1 MRILFLDQYSEMGG
15 GQHVLLDVVRAA
27 LARGWEARVAIPGRG
42 PLTETLTSMKVAVS
56 GIHCGSYRSGSKS
69 SLDRARFIA
78 DSWRQMQAVRTLI
91 QRHAIEL
98 VYVNGPRL
106 LAGAAAAVRGRV
118 PLVFHAHSHIPDGM
132 QALVARWSTRHA
144 RAAVVAC
151 SASVARP
158 LGGSVAPAKLHVI
171 PNGVPDLGFRER
183 CFAPDGAWRI
193 GIIGRISPEKGQAE
207 FVRAAALLA
216 PQFPKARFVICGAPL
231 FSEANYLDQ
240 VRIESQD
247 LPVEFLG
254 WRDDIGTVLQDLDLL
269 ACASKQEGMGRI
281 VVEAFSAGVPLIA
294 FASGGIPEI
303 IQDEETGFLAAEP
316 TSESLA
322 ARLREIM
329 LADPERLRKVAVNAR
344 RAWEEHYTIESFQK
358 KITDLMVAQVS
369 DWQAKSATREQRPRK

>member
-15 GQHVLLDVVRAA
+15 AQHVLLDVVCAA
-27 LARGWEARVAIPGRG
+27 LARGWEAHVAIPGRG
-42 PLTETLTSMKVAVS
+42 PLTEKLASMKVAVS
-56 GIHCGSYRSGSKS
+56 GIQCGSYRSGSKS
-69 SLDRARFIA
+69 FLDRARFIA
-78 DSWRQMQAVRTLI
+78 DSWRQMQAVRNLI
-91 QRHAIEL
+91 ERHAIEL

-118 PLVFHAHSHIPDGM
+118 PLVFHAHSHIPDGT
-132 QALVARWSTRHA
+132 QALVAKWSTRHA
-144 RAAVVAC
+144 RATVVAC

-183 CFAPDGAWRI
+183 CFADGAWRI

-231 FSEANYLDQ
+231 FSATKYLDQ
-240 VRIESQD
+240 VRTQAQG
-247 LPVEFLG
+247 LPVEFFG
-254 WRDDIGTVLQDLDLL
+254 WREDIDKVLQDLDLL
-269 ACASKQEGMGRI
+269 ACPSKQEGMGRML
-281 VVEAFSAGVPLIA
+281 VEAFSAGVPAIA

-303 IQDEETGFLAAEP
+303 VQDEVTGFVTADP
-316 TSESLA
+316 TAESLA

-329 LADPERLRKVAVNAR
+329 LAGPERLRKVATNAR
-344 RAWEEHYTIESFQK
+344 RAWEEHYTLEAFQK
-358 KITDLMVAQVS
+358 KITNLIAVQVS
-369 DWQAKSATREQRPRK
+369 DWQAECATGAQRPRK